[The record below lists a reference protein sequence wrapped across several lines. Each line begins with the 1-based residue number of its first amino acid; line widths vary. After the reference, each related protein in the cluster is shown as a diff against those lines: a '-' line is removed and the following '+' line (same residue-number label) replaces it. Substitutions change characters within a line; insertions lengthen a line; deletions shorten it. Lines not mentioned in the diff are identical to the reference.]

1 MSRPHDSELVGH
13 RPLYARMLRLRFL
26 TPSGFLCFVFLE
38 GAVALGIL
46 LALAELVSWW
56 GVLVLPATVAIMVK
70 LNDVI
75 AGSLTPP
82 APVGVAPSSGLG
94 AAARSAGAGAFAEH
108 TSPLRP
114 ASFTHEAAGVGFAAH
129 ENAGVGFAAHDAAG
143 VGFAAHESAFAAN
156 EGRSAGRVG
165 EDATTRLPGVIDRG
179 RGAPIKR
186 PWAERAE
193 AQQQWI
199 RQSATRRYE

>member
-1 MSRPHDSELVGH
+1 MSRSPRPDLPAFVGH

-38 GAVALGIL
+38 GAVALGVL

-56 GVLVLPATVAIMVK
+56 GVLVLPATVAVMVK
-70 LNDVI
+70 LNDAI

-82 APVGVAPSSGLG
+82 APLAAAPSAGLG
-94 AAARSAGAGAFAEH
+94 AAARSVGALQAAASLAEH
-108 TSPLRP
+108 ASPLHP
-114 ASFTHEAAGVGFAAH
+114 AGMPREAVR
-129 ENAGVGFAAHDAAG
+129 
-143 VGFAAHESAFAAN
+143 
-156 EGRSAGRVG
+156 EGRPSARLADDV
-165 EDATTRLPGVIDRG
+165 TTRLPAVVDGVRG
-179 RGAPIKR
+179 IPAKR
-186 PWAERAE
+186 PWAEHAD

>member
-1 MSRPHDSELVGH
+1 MTDVHQ
-13 RPLYARMLRLRFL
+13 PLYARLLRLRHVA
-26 TPSGFLCFVFLE
+26 PSGFLCFVYLE

-56 GVLVLPATVAIMVK
+56 GVLALPATVAVMVK

-75 AGSLTPP
+75 AGSLIQS
-82 APVGVAPSSGLG
+82 APVAVHASP
-94 AAARSAGAGAFAEH
+94 AARSSVAGSPAAGSSIGAERARMGE
-108 TSPLRP
+108 TPPSLRP
-114 ASFTHEAAGVGFAAH
+114 ASAYGPVEHAPAA
-129 ENAGVGFAAHDAAG
+129 
-143 VGFAAHESAFAAN
+143 
-156 EGRSAGRVG
+156 RLG
-165 EDATTRLPGVIDRG
+165 EDATRRLPGLIDRD

-186 PWAERAE
+186 PWVEKAE

>member
-1 MSRPHDSELVGH
+1 MSRAANPEAAAFVGH
-13 RPLYARMLRLRFL
+13 RPLYARALRLRFL

-70 LNDVI
+70 LNDAI

-82 APVGVAPSSGLG
+82 VPAGVPQSSGLG
-94 AAARSAGAGAFAEH
+94 AVARSAGAAAL
-108 TSPLRP
+108 SPLRP
-114 ASFTHEAAGVGFAAH
+114 AGMAHEAA
-129 ENAGVGFAAHDAAG
+129 AAG
-143 VGFAAHESAFAAN
+143 WPLT
-156 EGRSAGRVG
+156 RPG
-165 EDATTRLPGVIDRG
+165 EDVTTRLPAVVDGVRG
-179 RGAPIKR
+179 VPVKR
-186 PWAERAE
+186 PWAEHAD

>member
-1 MSRPHDSELVGH
+1 MSRALPADAPVLVGH
-13 RPLYARMLRLRFL
+13 RPLYARVLRLRFL

-56 GVLVLPATVAIMVK
+56 GVLALPATVAIMVK

-82 APVGVAPSSGLG
+82 APVGAAPSSGLG
-94 AAARSAGAGAFAEH
+94 AAARSAGALQAAAARAEH
-108 TSPLRP
+108 SSSLRP
-114 ASFTHEAAGVGFAAH
+114 VGMARD
-129 ENAGVGFAAHDAAG
+129 GRP
-143 VGFAAHESAFAAN
+143 SARLAD
-156 EGRSAGRVG
+156 
-165 EDATTRLPGVIDRG
+165 DATTRLPAVADGVRG
-179 RGAPIKR
+179 VPIKR
-186 PWAERAE
+186 PWAEHAD